1 MAAVQAKQQVEME
14 RIQSQEEIE
23 GMKIGVQVQKDKEAL
38 ASKEEIEGMRIGI
51 DIARAAQQGKG
62 KPK

>member
-1 MAAVQAKQQVEME
+1 ME

>member
-1 MAAVQAKQQVEME
+1 
-14 RIQSQEEIE
+14 
-23 GMKIGVQVQKDKEAL
+23 MKIGVQVQKDKEAL